1 MGFGN
6 KFFNHKVEYNG
17 IKFDSTLERDRYI
30 FLSDAEKRGL
40 IKNLRRQVVFEI
52 IPKQTHTVAKQLKTK
67 VRYEERVLESNAEYT
82 ADFVY
87 TLGDREVVEDT
98 KSTYTRKE
106 ADYVLRR
113 KLLLYHNHIR
123 LVEVYDATATL
134 GEHLPPPPSKK
145 KKKSKH
151 KETKK
156 DEAPGLFG

>member
-1 MGFGN
+1 MGFN
-6 KFFNHKVEYNG
+6 KFFARKVEYNG

-145 KKKSKH
+145 KKK
-151 KETKK
+151 TKQSNINK
-156 DEAPGLFG
+156 GPELFDGL